1 MFPLSTHLKVIAK
14 SKSYR
19 INYKLQLIETKRPYA
34 IPAEILE
41 IGSAFSLQINTAKD
55 SELKSDKDSNISKKD
70 KSTSKQTRSEILNAK
85 KQNKRKRSVLGN
97 KMYAQSLSFSPKNSS
112 VSKNEFTFQNL
123 SNIDWRVFA
132 DKIRQYV
139 TKLNI
144 LLNQKLNQTETT
156 MSQDK
161 NTNEFKQLT
170 WSKVKFSKNLS
181 QLVEN
186 KPIIE

>member
-1 MFPLSTHLKVIAK
+1 
-14 SKSYR
+14 
-19 INYKLQLIETKRPYA
+19 
-34 IPAEILE
+34 
-41 IGSAFSLQINTAKD
+41 
-55 SELKSDKDSNISKKD
+55 
-70 KSTSKQTRSEILNAK
+70 
-85 KQNKRKRSVLGN
+85 
-97 KMYAQSLSFSPKNSS
+97 MYAQSLSFSPKNSS